1 MRKPVVLPLLAVVLG
16 CAGLVVRRWA
26 VTDGFEADTGLAI
39 SGHPAFLVLILL
51 SAAALIVLAVACRGG
66 RKFTQEECPMA
77 LSLVH
82 PFPLVLSLA
91 AGLLCLLSGVAS
103 LLDFLSVF
111 QTMNSYDSGFLACVT
126 PLFLG
131 GLGLVSGVALIILGR
146 RRHQKGG
153 PVAFSFLP
161 LLPAFFACFWL
172 IDVYRVRASDPVIL
186 DYAWF
191 FLGAITLVL
200 ALYCSAG
207 FAFRNGKPFM
217 ALFWSLMAVTF
228 CLITLADT
236 HTIMEYLLLAAAVLW
251 CLAQA
256 YALLVNLEKPV
267 LDAPPEPA
275 APKVRQIRDDDD
287 DVDIVL

>member
-1 MRKPVVLPLLAVVLG
+1 MRKPVVLPLLAGALG
-16 CAGLVVRRWA
+16 CVGLVLRRWA
-26 VTDGFEADTGLAI
+26 VTSGFEPDTGLAI
-39 SGHPAFLVLILL
+39 SGHPAFL
-51 SAAALIVLAVACRGG
+51 ALIVLSVASLLVLAVTCRGG
-66 RKFTQEECPMA
+66 RKFTQEECPVA

-82 PFPLVLSLA
+82 PLPLMLSMA
-91 AGLLCLLSGVAS
+91 AAMLCLLSGAAS

-111 QTMNSYDSGFLACVT
+111 QTSAYDSGFLACVT
-126 PLFLG
+126 PLFMG
-131 GLGLVSGVALIILGR
+131 ALGLASGVALIILGR

-217 ALFWSLMAVTF
+217 ALFWSLSAVTF
-228 CLITLADT
+228 CLITLGDT
-236 HTIMEYLLLAAAVLW
+236 HTVMEYLLLAAAVLW

-267 LDAPPEPA
+267 LDAPAEPVVPSPEP
-275 APKVRQIRDDDD
+275 PEEEDD